1 MKIDFLLVRSV
12 RTPLAIET
20 ALLQR
25 ACIQKHFPSYW
36 ELFSFQDDY
45 FDMPPVS
52 VKHRLLFK
60 ADRKLQSK
68 HNETQSQL
76 SQVRNTTHLWLHK
89 IERILSTLW
98 FARFYNTY
106 ILKNVIF
113 VKTDVSDLLSLKTLV
128 FWKIQIF
135 ARAREQNPIFYRSAK
150 KL

>member
-1 MKIDFLLVRSV
+1 MKPHQIKTSITIQNLILRYKSLIPGEITRLMKTKIQLYKITFMKIDFLLVRSV

-20 ALLQR
+20 ALRQR

-68 HNETQSQL
+68 RNNETQSQL

-89 IERILSTLW
+89 IERILSTLMVCQ
-98 FARFYNTY
+98 
-106 ILKNVIF
+106 ILQHI
-113 VKTDVSDLLSLKTLV
+113 
-128 FWKIQIF
+128 
-135 ARAREQNPIFYRSAK
+135 P
-150 KL
+150 